1 MKKTLIVAIAVL
13 VCGAASA
20 AVISLNGK
28 SQISELTKSNIE
40 ALTGIIVRPKTGNG
54 EAQSHNPRIPFTGE
68 TTTTTTTT
76 EKYVPFCLNMSSE
89 PCTE

>member
-20 AVISLNGK
+20 AVISLNSK
-28 SQISELTKSNIE
+28 SRISELTKSNIE

-54 EAQSHNPRIPFTGE
+54 EAQSHNPSTGE

-89 PCTE
+89 TCTE